1 MSNFKFELN
10 SAGVKELL
18 KSDGIKNVIDSHA
31 QRIMTSAGDGYKMDG
46 YDGENRY
53 NAMVWADS
61 KKAKK
66 DNLKNNTLLKV
77 MK

>member
-1 MSNFKFELN
+1 MSDFKFELN

-31 QRIMTSAGDGYKMDG
+31 QRIMRGAGDGYKMDG
-46 YDGENRY
+46 YDGKYRY

-66 DNLKNNTLLKV
+66 DNLKNNTLLKA